1 MGADR
6 LPHPFQPALIYL
18 SFGVGNPVGRRGHAG
33 GDQSARCG
41 RETRHIGDL
50 ETLQP
55 MFKGKHEVPEQAA
68 ERRIQDCTTG
78 RIKHGS
84 DVAEYITREEDL
96 KPLGVGANRLRRLS
110 Q

>member
-1 MGADR
+1 MGANR

-18 SFGVGNPVGRRGHAG
+18 SSGVGNPVGRRSNARGN
-33 GDQSARCG
+33 QSTRGG

-68 ERRIQDCTTG
+68 ERRVQDCTAG
-78 RIKHGS
+78 GIKHGS
-84 DVAEYITREEDL
+84 DVPEYV
-96 KPLGVGANRLRRLS
+96 P
-110 Q
+110 